1 MEVSSI
7 KSTVAKSTVS
17 LSVFSFWGEDLLF
30 KFLIFLQIIYVY
42 VWYCKYENVYI
53 ITFKKKIDVTHG
65 YLLDMEI
72 FWLE

>member
-1 MEVSSI
+1 MSSI
-7 KSTVAKSTVS
+7 KYTVAKSTVS
-17 LSVFSFWGEDLLF
+17 LSGVSFWGEDLLL

-53 ITFKKKIDVTHG
+53 ITFLKKINVTHG